1 MRLASRGVLKGAQ
14 FLGRIEMPEEQLET
28 LLEIIASQLDGA
40 MHPKACARR
49 LAQNYPAAVA
59 YALVQLAAEEY
70 AEAEVWP
77 QIAER
82 LGGQEVEV
90 AWELRFSI
98 EKCRQRYSLA
108 DCEPAK
114 KLAYVTPLL
123 FQGGVPDSCIPELI
137 DIVWN
142 NCVQHGKATPRAV
155 LQWLR
160 DEPEEGAGEKDNIR
174 SPSLFWTFL
183 NTAVPGLRNGY
194 LLRPSF

>member
-1 MRLASRGVLKGAQ
+1 
-14 FLGRIEMPEEQLET
+14 
-28 LLEIIASQLDGA
+28 

-137 DIVWN
+137 DIVWS
-142 NCVQHGKATPRAV
+142 NCVQHGKVTRRAV

-160 DEPEEGAGEKDNIR
+160 DEARGGRWRERQYTISEPVLD
-174 SPSLFWTFL
+174 FL
-183 NTAVPGLRNGY
+183 DTAVPGLSNG
-194 LLRPSF
+194 